1 MEESK
6 ISTIFQ
12 KIDTLTTLKIIETY
26 INTTSLI
33 ASIIHEN
40 SQIDYSNK
48 AQTNNEFSNSIES
61 KIQTVYQNQSHNK
74 ISQIISQSEFNYKT
88 NLIISGNNEDIYE
101 GVIDNI
107 LQNNDISK
115 GEDNFFFH
123 I

>member
-1 MEESK
+1 M
-6 ISTIFQ
+6 
-12 KIDTLTTLKIIETY
+12 
-26 INTTSLI
+26 
-33 ASIIHEN
+33 
-40 SQIDYSNK
+40 DYSNK
-48 AQTNNEFSNSIES
+48 AQTHNEFSNSIES

-74 ISQIISQSEFNYKT
+74 ISQLISQSESNYKT